1 MKEIQKLEDP
11 EQSQG
16 EGLTGTL
23 SQKAEAPQH
32 PEAAVQNLKTPRQ
45 PQDKALP
52 KMATQIMKTPQE
64 PKIASADSSNP

>member
-1 MKEIQKLEDP
+1 MKGIQKLEDP

-23 SQKAEAPQH
+23 SQKVEAPQH

-45 PQDKALP
+45 PQD
-52 KMATQIMKTPQE
+52 
-64 PKIASADSSNP
+64 